1 MEQIKEI
8 QTNQTKNWMKLR
20 ETNESGNKR
29 ALINRKN
36 VSN

>member
-8 QTNQTKNWMKLR
+8 QTNQTKNWTKLR

-29 ALINRKN
+29 VVINRKN